1 MSVIELCVGG
11 QKFTTTK
18 TTLLKNVCLFQKMA
32 EIKNH
37 NSTMCMFIDRS
48 PAHFDSILN
57 FMRDGEIDFPDA
69 ILECRRLRRE
79 AVYYELEEL
88 VKNCDVEIAKREAN
102 INAKNSEDTNS
113 PAASQRLDTLSAS
126 DQPVI
131 TEVPETP
138 RLPGNGSLSLL
149 EIRDAPSNE
158 SIGNQMRTPEIG
170 NTVTTEKV

>member
-1 MSVIELCVGG
+1 MNFRPEI
-11 QKFTTTK
+11 
-18 TTLLKNVCLFQKMA
+18 LKISA
-32 EIKNH
+32 EILYSNNFLQ

-102 INAKNSEDTNS
+102 INAKNSEDVS
-113 PAASQRLDTLSAS
+113 S
-126 DQPVI
+126 
-131 TEVPETP
+131 
-138 RLPGNGSLSLL
+138 
-149 EIRDAPSNE
+149 
-158 SIGNQMRTPEIG
+158 
-170 NTVTTEKV
+170 